1 MVSNFSP
8 NYLFTKLLKFFI
20 SPTSLYL
27 TVKNAMVAEWGWGG
41 DGYSFFFKFSIKL
54 KLDPAVKPYSLL
66 LSNHGIL

>member
-1 MVSNFSP
+1 MVSSFSP
-8 NYLFTKLLKFFI
+8 NYLFTKLLNIFI

-54 KLDPAVKPYSLL
+54 KQQSSPILYS
-66 LSNHGIL
+66 